1 MDKSQQTS
9 ASTPKLPQLKPG
21 DLVYF
26 MGIGGTGMASVAGLA
41 QEAGY
46 QLIGSDANIYPPMST
61 MLEEL
66 KIPVLTPYAAANV
79 TERRPAL
86 VVVANALSRQHVEID
101 ALIQAGIPYTS
112 FPAFLGH
119 YFLEQRKTV
128 VIAGTHGKTTT
139 SSIMAHMLTQ
149 LGWDPGYL
157 IGGIPRTLPRSF
169 ALGKGP
175 LFVIEG
181 DEYDTAFFDKNSKF
195 LHYRPRYVI
204 LNNIEFDHA
213 DIFANLEA
221 IEAQFAHL
229 LRLVPSPE
237 LIIANVDDPG
247 VVKLLR
253 QLNLLNKVTAVAT
266 RGLAE
271 KAQVSLLELNAP
283 RGDKDQSWQ
292 LTVKTPDGKK
302 HSFASD
308 LAGPHNAANIC
319 QVIACLWRIKEQG
332 DAPSS
337 AFTFESLREPIASF
351 TGVKRRLDRLSSSA
365 GVEVFEDFAHHPTAV
380 KAVIE
385 SLRTLYPK
393 KRLIVAF
400 EPKNATS
407 RRNIFV
413 KEFAASLGLAD
424 RVLIGPCAIDQR
436 IPNEQRMNTDDMV
449 RLIGERA
456 QAFAD
461 NEALLESL
469 VTQAKPNDTI
479 VFMSSGSFSGIQYR
493 IGERLAR
500 RGESRGL

>member
-1 MDKSQQTS
+1 MDKIQNSPS
-9 ASTPKLPQLKPG
+9 SSKKPALKPG
-21 DLVYF
+21 SRVYF

-46 QLIGSDANIYPPMST
+46 QVVGSDANIYPPMST
-61 MLEEL
+61 MLEDL
-66 KIPVLTPYAAANV
+66 RIPVLTPYSEQNISQQN
-79 TERRPAL
+79 PDL
-86 VVVANALSRQHVEID
+86 VVVANALSRQHVEIE
-101 ALIQAGIPYTS
+101 ALQKSGIAYTS
-112 FPAFLGH
+112 FPAFLGD
-119 YFLEQRKTV
+119 YFLEHRKTV

-139 SSIMAHMLTQ
+139 SSILAHTLHQ

-221 IEAQFAHL
+221 IEEQFANL
-229 LRLVPSPE
+229 LKLVPTAAN
-237 LIIANVDDPG
+237 IIANVDDPG
-247 VVKLLR
+247 VVKLLK
-253 QLNLLNKVTAVAT
+253 QLHLLDKVTKVAT
-266 RGLAE
+266 RGQDPNAE
-271 KAQVSLLELNAP
+271 FRLLELKAP
-283 RGDKDQSWQ
+283 ASARDSTWSVQVQ
-292 LTVKTPDGKK
+292 TPDRQTAR
-302 HSFASD
+302 FTTE

-319 QVIACLWRIKEQG
+319 QVIACLWQISRQG
-332 DAPSS
+332 DSP
-337 AFTFESLREPIASF
+337 AFSLEKLQAPIASF
-351 TGVKRRLDRLSSSA
+351 TGVKRRLDRLSSAA

-385 SLRTLYPK
+385 SLRTLYPQ

-424 RVLIGPCAIDQR
+424 RVLIGPCPVDQR
-436 IPNEQRMNTDDMV
+436 IPSEQRMNTDDMV
-449 RLIGERA
+449 RLIGDRA
-456 QAFAD
+456 EAFAD
-461 NEALLESL
+461 NETLLDSL
-469 VTQAKPNDTI
+469 VAQAKPNDTI

-493 IGERLAR
+493 IGERLME
-500 RGESRGL
+500 RGGQRAL